1 MIDLHEL
8 ERQDLVRP
16 MLILSGRQVRNT
28 EPVAV
33 GLTLVM
39 LALLLGCYALCAA
52 LVFLA
57 EHLIRPYRPDV
68 AEAADLRQ
76 SETLP

>member
-1 MIDLHEL
+1 M
-8 ERQDLVRP
+8 
-16 MLILSGRQVRNT
+16 
-28 EPVAV
+28 
-33 GLTLVM
+33 GLTLLM